1 MNGPSQSSIFSPQ
14 HIDFAVLCCS
24 CFCCLAS
31 WVPVESLVPWQMLRQ
46 PTRRGDYPGRDRCG
60 PSDPGLL
67 GLPGLGMAQNSGII
81 PQMWAFLNIAGQT
94 LDGYLV
100 CFRALLTSKNLA
112 FFFIAGQDWPWLG
125 ICSVP
130 RLSFAA
136 CDMAGAVKRE
146 KIWLKA
152 AIESCVDMSYDK
164 KPNCCLI
171 ILVGQ
176 NPSGL

>member
-1 MNGPSQSSIFSPQ
+1 
-14 HIDFAVLCCS
+14 
-24 CFCCLAS
+24 
-31 WVPVESLVPWQMLRQ
+31 MLRQ

-112 FFFIAGQDWPWLG
+112 FFFLLQAKIGHDWG
-125 ICSVP
+125 SVLCP
-130 RLSFAA
+130 GYLLLLA
-136 CDMAGAVKRE
+136 
-146 KIWLKA
+146 IWLALQNAKR
-152 AIESCVDMSYDK
+152 YDLK
-164 KPNCCLI
+164 QLLNRALT
-171 ILVGQ
+171 
-176 NPSGL
+176 